1 MKETQQAAVRILS
14 ALSLNSESI
23 LERIHGAEAVSAP
36 FSFDRSAAEKEKK
49 KDMQKA
55 RKTIASHI

>member
-36 FSFDRSAAEKEKK
+36 FSFDRSAAEKEEKRTCK
-49 KDMQKA
+49 RHEKQ
-55 RKTIASHI
+55 